1 MPHNAKRTPDDMAS
15 PLLMLRRIR
24 DVMLSPESAQA
35 RLNELVNVIANE
47 MHSEVCSVYLLRAGD
62 ILELFA
68 SKGLNPNAVHL
79 TRLQIG
85 EGLVGEI
92 AATAS
97 TLNLAD
103 ASSHPK
109 FVYKPETG
117 EEIYHSFIG
126 LPIMQGG
133 RVVGVLVVQRKAS
146 SLYTEDQIEVLQTV
160 AMVLSELHSSGKLVS
175 KSEISEGSGESMVS
189 NHLNGLKLAPGIARA
204 PALVH
209 RKQYEIKMTVADDPN
224 IEEARLSHALVAF
237 QESVDRL
244 LKEAEAEGNKEQSEI
259 METYQMFA
267 HDKGWLSQ
275 ISEAIHSGL
284 TAEAAVARV
293 KENLHERMSKVESE
307 YIRERIQDLED
318 VSNRL
323 MEHLSGLANIK
334 QDLPEEFILVVSSIG
349 PAELLEY
356 GRRRIRGLVLE
367 EGSAT
372 SHVVVIA
379 RALEIPVVGRVSDIT
394 SLVENGDPV
403 IINGDTGD
411 VFVKPTDKIIQ
422 SVEED
427 IRHRRERS
435 EVYETLRQQEPRTTD
450 GTLINLYC
458 NAGLFVDVKHL
469 GDVGVMGIGLYRTEL
484 PYMISNSMP
493 DVESQQKIYSKIT
506 KQVHGKRV
514 IFRTFDIG
522 GDKQLPYF
530 PIDDE
535 ENPAMGW
542 RATRIGIDRPAILRR
557 QLRALI
563 HAASGQALDVMFPF
577 ITQAREIDEVRKL
590 IALETERATREG
602 IPLPHPIR
610 VGAMIEVPS
619 ILWQLPAL
627 LKRVDFVSIGSNDL
641 LQFFFACDRGST
653 RIGDRYDTLSPEVL
667 RVLHHICREC
677 EIAKVELSFCGEMA
691 RKPLEAMAL
700 IGLGLRNLSLPTT
713 SLGPIKAMIRSLRVS
728 EIRAYMHEL
737 MGSDATSVRAKLE
750 TYARDHGLLTD

>member
-1 MPHNAKRTPDDMAS
+1 MPHNAKRPFEEITS

-35 RLNELVNVIANE
+35 RLNDLVRVIASE
-47 MHSEVCSVYLLRAGD
+47 MLSEVCSVYLLRAGD

-68 SKGLNPNAVHL
+68 SEGLNPNAVHL
-79 TRLQIG
+79 TRLEVG

-92 AATAS
+92 AATQ
-97 TLNLAD
+97 TPLNLAD

-117 EEIYHSFIG
+117 EEIYHSFVG
-126 LPIMQGG
+126 LPILQAG
-133 RVVGVLVVQRKAS
+133 RVVGVLVVQRKES
-146 SLYTEDQIEVLQTV
+146 KPYSEDQIEVLQTV
-160 AMVLSELHSSGKLVS
+160 AMVLAELHASGKLVS
-175 KSEISEGSGESMVS
+175 KSEIAEASGEGMVS
-189 NHLNGLKLAPGIARA
+189 NHVSGLRLAPGIVRA

-209 RKQYEIKMTVADDPN
+209 RKQFEIKHTVADDPTV
-224 IEEARLSHALVAF
+224 EEKRLDEALSAF
-237 QESVDRL
+237 QESVERL
-244 LKEAEAEGNKEQSEI
+244 RKDAEDEGNNEQRDI

-267 HDKGWLSQ
+267 HDKGWLHQ
-275 ISEAIHSGL
+275 ITEAIHSGL

-293 KENLHERMSKVESE
+293 RENLHERMSKVESE

-323 MEHLSGLANIK
+323 LEHLSGLAGTK
-334 QDLPEEFILVVSSIG
+334 QDLPEEFVLVASSLG

-379 RALEIPVVGRVSDIT
+379 RALEIPVVGKVADIT
-394 SLVENGDPV
+394 ALVENGDP
-403 IINGDTGD
+403 IIVNGDTGD
-411 VFVKPTDKIIQ
+411 VFIKPTDKIIQ

-427 IRHRRERS
+427 IRHRKERS
-435 EVYETLRQQEPRTTD
+435 EVYEALRAQEPRTVD
-450 GTLINLYC
+450 GTLIHLYC

-469 GDVGVMGIGLYRTEL
+469 SDEGVKGIGLYRTEL

-563 HAASGQALDVMFPF
+563 HAATGQALDVMFPF
-577 ITQAREIDEVRKL
+577 ITQAREMDEVRKL
-590 IALETERATREG
+590 IALESERAKREG
-602 IPLPHPIR
+602 LVLPDPIR

-653 RIGDRYDTLSPEVL
+653 RIGDRYDTLAPEVL
-667 RVLHHICREC
+667 RVIKQIVTEC
-677 EIAKVELSFCGEMA
+677 TKAKVELSFCGEMA

-713 SLGPIKAMIRSLRVS
+713 SLGPIKAMIRSLRIE
-728 EIRAYMHEL
+728 EIESFLREL
-737 MGSDATSVRAKLE
+737 MELDALSIRPQLE